1 MKPLAKAKTPKAE
14 KPISTE
20 AGLHR
25 FTHQLLKLTSFAHVQ
40 FLHVPNGLQRSPRVA
55 AMLKGMGAKNG
66 AADFLVIVKGRA
78 HWLEL
83 KNGKD
88 GKLSADQ
95 EAFAAE
101 ARRAG
106 ADYAVASN
114 PMEARTA
121 LYLWG
126 AINVLHDTVEVPA

>member
-1 MKPLAKAKTPKAE
+1 MAPRIK
-14 KPISTE
+14 KPINLETE

-25 FTHQLLKLTSFAHVQ
+25 YTHQLLKLTAFPHCQ
-40 FLHVPNGLQRSPRVA
+40 YLHIPNGLQRAPRVA

-66 AADFLVIVKGRA
+66 AADFLVIVRGKA

-83 KNGKD
+83 KNGKT
-88 GKLSADQ
+88 GKLSPDQ
-95 EAFAAE
+95 QAFAEE

-106 ADYAVASN
+106 AEYAVVTN
-114 PMEARTA
+114 PMEARTM

-126 AINVLHDTVEVPA
+126 AIEVMDDTVIAGGKAA

>member
-1 MKPLAKAKTPKAE
+1 MRLKKQKT
-14 KPISTE
+14 IDTE

-25 FTHQLLKLTSFAHVQ
+25 FTHQLLKLTAFANVQ
-40 FLHVPNGLQRSPRVA
+40 FLHIPNGLQRAPRVA

-66 AADFLVIVKGRA
+66 AADFLVIVRGKA

-83 KNGKD
+83 KNGKK
-88 GKLSADQ
+88 GKLSSDQ
-95 EAFAAE
+95 EAFRDE
-101 ARRAG
+101 AHRAG
-106 ADYAVASN
+106 AEYLVAST

-126 AINVLHDTVEVPA
+126 AINVLADTIADPAEAA

>member
-1 MKPLAKAKTPKAE
+1 MRLKKQKT
-14 KPISTE
+14 IDTE

-25 FTHQLLKLTSFAHVQ
+25 FTHQLLKLTAFANVQ
-40 FLHVPNGLQRSPRVA
+40 FLHIPNGLQRAPRVA

-66 AADFLVIVKGRA
+66 AADFLVIVRGKA

-83 KNGKD
+83 KNGKK
-88 GKLSADQ
+88 GKLSSDQ
-95 EAFAAE
+95 EAFRDE
-101 ARRAG
+101 AKRAG
-106 ADYAVASN
+106 AEYLVAST

-126 AINVLHDTVEVPA
+126 AINVLADTIADPAEAA